1 MAAAAAFFVCSL
13 SSKEGLVD
21 LSLAAALALCL
32 IVVVYLV
39 YALIFPERF

>member
-1 MAAAAAFFVCSL
+1 MPSSFVCSL
-13 SSKEGLVD
+13 SSKEVHVN

-39 YALIFPERF
+39 YALVYPERF